1 MKAIPVTLIID
12 AALITDWETAG
23 KITAVAESNTFAAN
37 SNDVSRDS
45 DSQAGMSTELGY
57 EANGD
62 MIVHKNTSFQGRLY
76 RDILSKATRC
86 EGGGEMDVKYPVLT
100 GMIAQRAVTKSK
112 IAEAAGM
119 SEKAF
124 YNKMSGRTSFTWEEV
139 CTIQSQFF
147 PDIEKDELFRK
158 G

>member
-1 MKAIPVTLIID
+1 
-12 AALITDWETAG
+12 
-23 KITAVAESNTFAAN
+23 
-37 SNDVSRDS
+37 
-45 DSQAGMSTELGY
+45 
-57 EANGD
+57 
-62 MIVHKNTSFQGRLY
+62 
-76 RDILSKATRC
+76 
-86 EGGGEMDVKYPVLT
+86 MDVKYPVLT